1 MKRIMFAI
9 GLLLATPARAQD
21 APLVHLPQG
30 DLRGQTQDGISRF
43 KAIPFAVPPV
53 AEARWTAPRPPQ
65 PWTGVRAATESAP
78 ACAQVSYGWND
89 KAAQRASEDCLY
101 LEVATPALKPAHPL
115 PVMVFIHGGGNRA
128 GDGGGTIYSALP
140 SQGVVLVSI
149 QYRLGVFGFLSHPAL
164 SAEQGGASGNYAL
177 MDQIAALTW
186 VRDHIAA
193 FGGDPGNVTLF
204 GHSAGAQD
212 VGLLLAAPKARGLFH
227 KAILQSGTPQF
238 GLPPRTLTQNEA
250 LGTTLAKG
258 FSGAKPDS
266 AAALSDLRHAPAS
279 ALLTAAEKLD
289 APIDD
294 DSFIWLQPTVD
305 GRVLPRAPEDVFR
318 TGEGAKIPVIIGV
331 SARELGLYGDVAT
344 RIREAFGPHGEAAI
358 NIYKRDPDPVTGPPD
373 LTLATD
379 LAFRCPADWLAR
391 QRTAKGGQVW
401 LYQLEVNRP
410 ADQPVH
416 HGSELTFVFNRRPAG
431 EGAGWPDLGAR
442 WVRFA
447 REGTPGD
454 DWPTYGPKARSLR
467 FTAAGPQGAM
477 ALRGP
482 LCGWLDRP

>member
-1 MKRIMFAI
+1 MKRIMFAL
-9 GLLLATPARAQD
+9 GLLLATPVRAQD
-21 APLVHLPQG
+21 APVIHLPQG
-30 DLRGQTQDGISRF
+30 DLRGQSEGGISRF
-43 KAIPFAVPPV
+43 KAVPFAAPPV

-65 PWTGVRAATESAP
+65 TWPGVRDATESAP
-78 ACAQVSYGWND
+78 ACAQVSYGWNE
-89 KAAQRASEDCLY
+89 KAAQGASEDCLY
-101 LEVATPALKPAHPL
+101 LEVATPELRPAKPL
-115 PVMVFIHGGGNRA
+115 PVMVFIHGGANRA
-128 GDGGGTIYSALP
+128 GDGAGTIHSALP

-193 FGGDPGNVTLF
+193 FGGDPQNVTLF

-212 VGLLLAAPKARGLFH
+212 VGLLLAAPGAKGLFH

-238 GLPPRTLTQNEA
+238 GLPARLLAQNEA

-258 FSGAKPDS
+258 FSVAKPDS
-266 AAALSDLRHAPAS
+266 AAALADLRRADAR
-279 ALLTAAEKLD
+279 ALQAAADRLD

-305 GRVLPRAPEDVFR
+305 GKVLRRAPQAAFR
-318 TGEGAKIPVIIGV
+318 AGEGVDIPVIIGV
-331 SARELGLYGDVAT
+331 SARELGLHGTLKSQLKA
-344 RIREAFGPHGEAAI
+344 AFGPRAGAAAP
-358 NIYKRDPDPVTGPPD
+358 YYRRVDPVLGPPD

-379 LAFRCPADWLAR
+379 LSFRCPADWLAR

-416 HGSELTFVFNRRPAG
+416 HGSELTFVFNRPPPG
-431 EGAGWPDLGAR
+431 EGSGWPDLGAR

-447 REGTPGD
+447 RDGTPGT
-454 DWPTYGPKARSLR
+454 DWPTYGAEARSLR
-467 FTAAGPQGAM
+467 LMATGPQVTTH
-477 ALRGP
+477 LRGP
-482 LCGWLDRP
+482 VCGWLDTP